1 MSTNFSSDT
10 EVTSSS
16 PSVSWPAIWAG
27 ATVAGATSLVLVALG
42 SGLGLASTSPW
53 PGAGVSAGAF
63 TVMAGIWLII
73 IQWLAS
79 AVGGYITGRLRTRWV
94 DIHTDEVFFRD
105 TAHGFVMWALSTL
118 LVAVVLV
125 SAGLGAA
132 KAAASAADAPYA
144 YEIDALLR
152 STSPG
157 DGAAN
162 TAAQA
167 QVARILTKGAAE
179 GKLSPAD
186 SAYIRDLVAT
196 RAGLS
201 PAEAQR
207 RVDSAVTQVRT
218 TVDEA
223 RKSASATGFFTALS
237 LLIGAFIA
245 CVAAA
250 LGGRLRD
257 HTVGVSS

>member
-1 MSTNFSSDT
+1 MSTNFSSDV
-10 EVTSSS
+10 ELTSSS

-27 ATVAGATSLVLVALG
+27 ATVAGATSLVLAALG

-63 TVMAGIWLII
+63 TVMAGIWLIVV
-73 IQWLAS
+73 QWLAS
-79 AVGGYITGRLRTRWV
+79 ALGGYITGRLRTRWV

-105 TAHGFVMWALSTL
+105 TAHGLVMWALSTL

-125 SAGLGAA
+125 SAGLSVA
-132 KAAASAADAPYA
+132 KAAASATDPPYA
-144 YEIDALLR
+144 YEVDALFR
-152 STSPG
+152 SASPG
-157 DGAAN
+157 DGAAT

-167 QVARILTKGAAE
+167 EVARILTKGAAQ

-186 SAYIRDLVAT
+186 SAYIRDLVVA

-207 RVDSAVTQVRT
+207 RVDSAVIRVRA
-218 TVDEA
+218 TVDDA
-223 RKSASATGFFTALS
+223 RISASATGFFSALS

-257 HTVGVSS
+257 HTARVSS

>member
-1 MSTNFSSDT
+1 MTTTTSSDAH
-10 EVTSSS
+10 VALVS

-42 SGLGLASTSPW
+42 SGLGFASVSPW
-53 PGAGVSAGAF
+53 PGAGASAGAF

-94 DIHTDEVFFRD
+94 DIHSDEVFFRD

-125 SAGLGAA
+125 SVGLGAA

-144 YEIDALLR
+144 YEVDALFR
-152 STSPG
+152 STAPS
-157 DGAAN
+157 DTAAA

-167 QVARILTKGAAE
+167 QVARILSKSAAE

-186 SAYIRDLVAT
+186 GVYIRDLVAART
-196 RAGLS
+196 GLTPS
-201 PAEAQR
+201 QAQQ
-207 RVDSAVTQVRT
+207 RVDAAVVQARA
-218 TVDEA
+218 TVDDA

-245 CVAAA
+245 SVAAA

-257 HTVGVSS
+257 HTVRIST